1 MKLYFAPLEGV
12 TTFTYRN
19 THNQMFGGCDAY
31 FAPFITP
38 SDIEKVSMK
47 NLRDILPERNSEI
60 NLKIQV
66 LTSRSDSFFKFA
78 RKVGE
83 LGYREININLGCP
96 SGTVIKK
103 GRGSGFLRDTEGL
116 DRFLDEIFSQTDLT
130 VSVKTRIGFES
141 GTEMEELLKI
151 YNKYPISLL
160 TVHPRTRKDYYS
172 GEPDYEVFKEVY
184 NESVNPV
191 CFNGNVFSVEDY
203 NEISNKFPELDGVM
217 LGRGAIKNP
226 AIFREIRGGEK
237 LTTGELQEFSH
248 LLMENY
254 MEVLKSDYFTLNK
267 LKEIWMYGMWN
278 FPEEKK
284 ILKEIKKST
293 KLSDLER
300 AIEKL
305 PEIK

>member
-66 LTSRSDSFFKFA
+66 LTSRSDSFFKFV

-172 GEPDYEVFKEVY
+172 GEPDYDVFKEVY

-191 CFNGNVFSVEDY
+191 CFNGNVFSGEDY
-203 NEISNKFPELDGVM
+203 NQICSKFPELDGVM

-305 PEIK
+305 PEIQ

>member
-1 MKLYFAPLEGV
+1 MDTERL
-12 TTFTYRN
+12 
-19 THNQMFGGCDAY
+19 
-31 FAPFITP
+31 
-38 SDIEKVSMK
+38 
-47 NLRDILPERNSEI
+47 ILIS
-60 NLKIQV
+60 V
-66 LTSRSDSFFKFA
+66 
-78 RKVGE
+78 
-83 LGYREININLGCP
+83 
-96 SGTVIKK
+96 
-103 GRGSGFLRDTEGL
+103 FLRDTEGL

-172 GEPDYEVFKEVY
+172 GEPDYDVFKEVY

-191 CFNGNVFSVEDY
+191 CFNGNVFSGEDY
-203 NEISNKFPELDGVM
+203 NQICSKFPELDGVM

-305 PEIK
+305 PEIQ